1 MQRSDIVKGDDG
13 QRSGHGDSALP
24 RRFQHAQGGG
34 VAGGKD
40 RCRRVPPVQELQGRP
55 PSFLRGVI
63 PATLE
68 NDFGAS
74 FCNRLREPG
83 MTLDGAQKPAR
94 AAEER

>member
-1 MQRSDIVKGDDG
+1 
-13 QRSGHGDSALP
+13 
-24 RRFQHAQGGG
+24 
-34 VAGGKD
+34 
-40 RCRRVPPVQELQGRP
+40 LQGRP